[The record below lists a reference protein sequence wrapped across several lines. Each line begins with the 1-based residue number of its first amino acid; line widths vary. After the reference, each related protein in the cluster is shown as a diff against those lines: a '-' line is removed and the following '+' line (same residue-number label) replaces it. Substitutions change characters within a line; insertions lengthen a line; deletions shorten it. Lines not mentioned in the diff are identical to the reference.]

1 MECIVCG
8 KKVTEDKNPRLV
20 IGLACEGCVPR
31 GKDVPF
37 QVRLAKE
44 PEDQRFV
51 LRFLDDL
58 FGETDFIEFGRWYHV
73 QEMDQLVA
81 VMERGEYIG
90 LAVYTIESEDP
101 TLMTLLTINVD
112 ESFFRRGVASALL
125 EQVKKNAI
133 QSSVSKI
140 RVPISN
146 DDHGNAQAH

>member
-51 LRFLDDL
+51 LRFLDNL
-58 FGETDFIEFGRWYHV
+58 FGETDFIEFGRWYHI

-81 VMERGEYIG
+81 VTERGEYIG

-112 ESFFRRGVASALL
+112 ESFFR
-125 EQVKKNAI
+125 
-133 QSSVSKI
+133 
-140 RVPISN
+140 
-146 DDHGNAQAH
+146 